1 MEMFTDFDPSIL
13 EWDEISNKQGAR
25 SAEAS
30 ISSHLSN
37 GSGKQ
42 KQQHQLLSSTNN
54 NININSSSG
63 SSWLW
68 DPLLLPPSMH
78 GDGSVGGKMNDSG
91 QTDTQSSAP
100 SASSPSVYTTRDM
113 KQPVSDGNVGA
124 SSILNNNMNNN
135 ALLPDSN
142 NTVVT
147 SSSSALNDA
156 AATYFLNQGGQIN
169 HPLAMTS
176 MASCPPYGATQKD
189 PQQDTSRNAIAAPSS
204 HPSLTTTNAISHHHQ
219 QQQQQ
224 SNATSDTQNG
234 TVASHLSELTANFN
248 ASNNSGIGTYH
259 VPLPLHYGMTVN
271 GFHPQL
277 NAQVNPVFLMG
288 CSQQQQQQFSGIG
301 STTPAA
307 SSAIN
312 NTLFLRQQQQVHN
325 MSAAHAAANNTS
337 MSTNARN
344 ARDRNEREQVR
355 AKKIT
360 ELITELRENMQEGG
374 WKEEM
379 NSKYQTLSQ

>member
-13 EWDEISNKQGAR
+13 GWDELSNKQGAR

-42 KQQHQLLSSTNN
+42 KQQHQLLPSTN
-54 NININSSSG
+54 NINSSSS
-63 SSWLW
+63 SSWRW
-68 DPLLLPPSMH
+68 DPLLLPPSVH

-100 SASSPSVYTTRDM
+100 SASSTSMYTTQDM

-124 SSILNNNMNNN
+124 SSILNNNMTAN
-135 ALLPDSN
+135 APPHSSSN

-156 AATYFLNQGGQIN
+156 AAAYFLNQGGQIN

-176 MASCPPYGATQKD
+176 MSSCPPYGTQKD

-204 HPSLTTTNAISHHHQ
+204 HPSLTTTTNAISHHHH
-219 QQQQQ
+219 QQQQ

-234 TVASHLSELTANFN
+234 TFASHLSELTANFN
-248 ASNNSGIGTYH
+248 ASNNSGIGTCH

-288 CSQQQQQQFSGIG
+288 CSQQQQLGGIG

-337 MSTNARN
+337 MSLNARN

-360 ELITELRENMQEGG
+360 QLITELRENMQQGG